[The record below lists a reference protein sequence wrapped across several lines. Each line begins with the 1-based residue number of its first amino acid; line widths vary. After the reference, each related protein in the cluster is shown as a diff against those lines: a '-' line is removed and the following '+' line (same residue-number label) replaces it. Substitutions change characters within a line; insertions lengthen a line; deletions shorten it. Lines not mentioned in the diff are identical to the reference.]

1 MPRKAFIDTMRDKE
15 FLAEIK
21 KLNLEVD
28 PINGEELEG
37 IINGLFRMKLET
49 LAKLKEVLK

>member
-21 KLNLEVD
+21 KLKLEVD